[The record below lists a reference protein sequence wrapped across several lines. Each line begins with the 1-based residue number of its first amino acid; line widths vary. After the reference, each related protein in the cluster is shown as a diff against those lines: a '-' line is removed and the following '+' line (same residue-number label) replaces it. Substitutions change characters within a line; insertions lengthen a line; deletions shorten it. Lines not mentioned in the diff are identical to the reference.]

1 MGEVGRTR
9 ITSQG
14 QTSVP
19 QEVRRQFGMGP
30 GDEIIWSEEDGRLVV
45 RVRGTHTLGDV
56 RKALALPSTEG
67 AIAVKAAIRDR
78 IRRKFGH
85 GGR

>member
-30 GDEIIWSEEDGRLVV
+30 GDEIIWSEENGRLVV
-45 RVRGTHTLGDV
+45 RVRGAHTLGDV
-56 RKALALPSTEG
+56 QKALALPSTKRP
-67 AIAVKAAIRDR
+67 IAVKGAIRDR

>member
-14 QTSVP
+14 RTSVP
-19 QEVRRQFGMGP
+19 REVRRQFGMGP

-56 RKALALPSTEG
+56 RKALALPPTE
-67 AIAVKAAIRDR
+67 APVDVKAAIRDR
-78 IRRKFGH
+78 MRKKFGH

>member
-1 MGEVGRTR
+1 MPR
-9 ITSQG
+9 
-14 QTSVP
+14 
-19 QEVRRQFGMGP
+19 EVRRQFGMGP

-56 RKALALPSTEG
+56 RDALALPSTE
-67 AIAVKAAIRDR
+67 APVEVKAAIRDR
-78 IRRKFGH
+78 MRKKFGH